1 MQDVRIVPMLS
12 IFAGT
17 WRGEL
22 GWDMHRRSVADGSTG
37 ACAAWLE
44 AEDASLARAGRRAG
58 CAAIRRRTLLAGLG
72 LLFCT
77 VPALGQAPRRPWH
90 IGILNWTPLNLDILM
105 NELAALGYAAGQ
117 GAEYTIRDCASRP
130 DVAARMAGELVG
142 MKVDMIIA
150 TSTGPA
156 RAAKK
161 ATASI
166 PILVTAADPLRSGLV
181 ASMARPGG
189 NLTGVSI
196 SAFDLIAKR
205 VELARELVPGL
216 SRIAY
221 LGQTGEPN
229 AEAFA
234 AATRTAAERLGV
246 EMQTVWAGSGD
257 PLEPALAEAASRRV
271 HAVIPQPIFIPNS
284 REIAEAA
291 ARHRLPV
298 VGEGVVYA
306 TAGGLLG
313 YGIDRAYLWNR
324 LAAMVD
330 RVLRG
335 ARPADL
341 PMEQGVR
348 TLLSVNLSAARAIGL
363 PVPSSIIDRADEV
376 IE

>member
-1 MQDVRIVPMLS
+1 M
-12 IFAGT
+12 
-17 WRGEL
+17 
-22 GWDMHRRSVADGSTG
+22 
-37 ACAAWLE
+37 
-44 AEDASLARAGRRAG
+44 
-58 CAAIRRRTLLAGLG
+58 AGLG
-72 LLFCT
+72 SMVLGAS
-77 VPALGQAPRRPWH
+77 ALAQAPRRTWH
-90 IGILNWTPLNLDILM
+90 IGILNWSARDHSAALM
-105 NELAALGYAAGQ
+105 QELAALGYAAGQ
-117 GAEYTIRDCASRP
+117 GAEFTVRDCASRP
-130 DVAARMAGELVG
+130 DVAAKAAAELVDL
-142 MKVDMIIA
+142 KVDMIIA

-156 RAAKK
+156 RAAKD

-166 PILVTAADPLRSGLV
+166 PILVSAADPLRSGLV
-181 ASMARPGG
+181 ASLAQPGG

-205 VELARELVPGL
+205 VEIARELVPGL
-216 SRIAY
+216 SRIAF

-234 AATRTAAERLGV
+234 AAVRTAATRLGL
-246 EMQTVWAGSGD
+246 EMQTVWAGAGAA
-257 PLEPALAEAASRRV
+257 LEPALAEAASRRAEV
-271 HAVIPQPIFIPNS
+271 VIPQPIFISNG

-298 VGEGVVYA
+298 VGEGAAYV

-313 YGIDRAYLWNR
+313 YGIDRAYTWNR

-363 PVPSSIIDRADEV
+363 TLPTALLDRADEV